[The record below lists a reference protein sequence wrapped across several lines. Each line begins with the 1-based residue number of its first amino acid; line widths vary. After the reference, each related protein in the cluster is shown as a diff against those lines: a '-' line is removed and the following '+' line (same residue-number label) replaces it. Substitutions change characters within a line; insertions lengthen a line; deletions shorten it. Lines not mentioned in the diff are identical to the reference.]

1 MCRSRTYDALF
12 DIFHIKNNNISPLR
26 KLQVSALIQIGQNR
40 YNAFKGYLFI
50 TIFFSLSCISDL
62 SNYCRHEF
70 NKSLPHDVSAQ
81 AAPLMSNIMI
91 DASKATRDIVKLLNG
106 ENTKQNGL
114 DILLWLLYII
124 DENIKLKEIT
134 E

>member
-1 MCRSRTYDALF
+1 M
-12 DIFHIKNNNISPLR
+12 
-26 KLQVSALIQIGQNR
+26 
-40 YNAFKGYLFI
+40 
-50 TIFFSLSCISDL
+50 
-62 SNYCRHEF
+62 
-70 NKSLPHDVSAQ
+70 PHDVSAQ